1 MNNLNHRYEKSLD
14 FVVKILFEE
23 VRENQLEVDIKFE
36 NSKDSLSGC
45 YIETAYSHII
55 TISAPSIKVGTE
67 SIEAYFYNLLFVPLH
82 EFMHRIYRST
92 ASDNMDFKNTIS
104 SLAIA
109 IKTINPEFYKTKHDD
124 FYEEIIADYYAAFKA
139 RQFMNK
145 HPRLIEKLQD
155 ISDYYELSTELRLIN
170 YDFEQMLNYFAKTY
184 KTSPSFAL
192 TDNKLINT
200 FFDENKCY
208 KPLNQ
213 IVTSQEFALF
223 DDDSKYSILAS
234 KSFLISQDYS
244 KLSKEEIE
252 LLIDSVNYSYQ
263 AELNR
268 ALMNETLKEKL
279 ETTTY
284 RRRKTNEIEKLSRVL
299 DPILNK
305 KQIRNIAKRKYLK
318 QEMTKLN
325 SLLTTSKT
333 FKKM

>member
-1 MNNLNHRYEKSLD
+1 MSDLNHRYEKSLD
-14 FVVKILFEE
+14 LVVKILFEE
-23 VRENQLEVDIKFE
+23 VRANQLEVDIKFE
-36 NSKDSLSGC
+36 TSKDSLAGC
-45 YIETAYSHII
+45 YIETGDSHII
-55 TISAPSIKVGTE
+55 TISAPNIKAGTK
-67 SIEAYFYNLLFVPLH
+67 SIEAYFYNLLFVPYH
-82 EFMHRIYRST
+82 EFMHRIYRLT

-109 IKTINPEFYKTKHDD
+109 IKNINPEFYKTKHDD
-124 FYEEIIADYYAAFKA
+124 FYEEIIADYYAVFKA

-170 YDFEQMLNYFAKTY
+170 YDFEQMLNYFVKTY
-184 KTSPSFAL
+184 KTSSLAL
-192 TDNKLINT
+192 TDNKLIST

-213 IVTSQEFALF
+213 IVNSQEFALF

-234 KSFLISQDYS
+234 KSFLTSQDYS
-244 KLSKEEIE
+244 KLSEEEIE
-252 LLIDSVNYSYQ
+252 LLIDSINYSYQ
-263 AELNR
+263 IELNR
-268 ALMNETLKEKL
+268 ALMNENLKEKL
-279 ETTTY
+279 ETTPY